1 MTRPSARGLSL
12 FLAIAMAL
20 GLAFTAALSVPDTG
34 MGAKRSKAVS
44 PAKVTQLKRI
54 STLNGQFISLSK
66 RVKRCPAASADLR
79 AATKLRKGALRGTKR
94 ASVRR
99 LKAKRS
105 TMSKAVVRL
114 SRGAKRCAVSPG
126 GTRVIRVPDGSGG
139 AGAPSAFSAQL
150 RLPDLIGGSTLDLSQ
165 VLTGRAALP
174 GDVAVVEIG
183 ALAGEGCNSRTVAC
197 VGIDTLALSRA
208 VNSLLDVNLSLGG
221 LLDLDIGVLRSELN
235 RALASGDL
243 SSLISVQPV
252 GGQLVRL
259 VPQGPL
265 AQLAGLAQLPN
276 DVIGGIRV
284 LA

>member
-1 MTRPSARGLSL
+1 MTRPAARGLSL
-12 FLAIAMAL
+12 SLAIALTL

-34 MGAKRSKAVS
+34 VGAKRSKAVS

-54 STLNGQFISLSK
+54 STLNGQFTSLSK

-79 AATKLRKGALRGTKR
+79 AAGKLRKAALRGTKR

-105 TMSKAVVRL
+105 TMSRAVVRL
-114 SRGAKRCAVSPG
+114 SRAAKRCALGSG
-126 GTRVIRVPDGSGG
+126 GTRVIRVPDGPGVAGPPG
-139 AGAPSAFSAQL
+139 AASVQL

-183 ALAGEGCNSRTVAC
+183 ALAGEGCTSGTVAC
-197 VGIDTLALSRA
+197 VGIDTVALSRA
-208 VNSLLDVNLSLGG
+208 VDSLLEVSLSLGG
-221 LLDLDIGVLRSELN
+221 LLDLDVGVLRSELN
-235 RALASGDL
+235 RALAGGDL

-259 VPQGPL
+259 VPRGPL

-276 DVIGGIRV
+276 DVIGSIGV
-284 LA
+284 G